1 MASASTSS
9 PRPRL
14 RSADH
19 DKLPTFPVEEV
30 VGDEEE
36 RGLGSG
42 GGGGVDDD
50 DGAQLVPAVA
60 VRETRIPVP
69 KNIQGELWGTIVL
82 AWPVLLTCRAT
93 ITTRMWCSNMATACA
108 R

>member
-19 DKLPTFPVEEV
+19 DKLPTFPVEEE

-36 RGLGSG
+36 RGLGN

-82 AWPVLLTCRAT
+82 AWPVLLTCRAQKST
-93 ITTRMWCSNMATACA
+93 HTHLV
-108 R
+108 